1 MASIVRADRPFIRS
15 NIYSRPAHRAFNFAL
30 GNPEIAEH
38 VIVHAGEFFAGTLSR
53 QLGLDRSLHS
63 FQDREEPCNGVSC
76 DPAPSRPAPQRRR
89 GSHRATIANAFP
101 LHFLLGGTEDVLGL
115 LS

>member
-15 NIYSRPAHRAFNFAL
+15 NIYSRPAHRAFDFAS

-38 VIVHAGEFFAGTLSR
+38 VIVHAGEFFAGTPSR

-76 DPAPSRPAPQRRR
+76 DPARRDRRR
-89 GSHRATIANAFP
+89 NGAPTPWIS
-101 LHFLLGGTEDVLGL
+101 
-115 LS
+115 